1 MLKQQTFKRVTFIF
15 SKTPV
20 KQGISSHSFQK
31 SSFLLSG
38 GGGHGVKNSHV
49 DYQGNRRHPKYWF
62 RTSLVD
68 IVEAEYPKLGYGAD
82 LIYRDTSSLK
92 MNQMKNLSDWVMITY
107 LQRRRYS
114 GILQDLL
121 DGILNGLPR
130 YDNLTRVED
139 VIRDAFP
146 IDRLTVGQNIWLK
159 KQLDQFENS
168 SVLNLGDWYEV
179 TEEQRKHF
187 APILVEVLDHAHEQD
202 FKFPLSRCIEED
214 GSYKPIQNHHD
225 GDHSPQHD
233 NIDHHEKTESSHQN
247 HH

>member
-1 MLKQQTFKRVTFIF
+1 MLKQQTFQKVAFLF
-15 SKTPV
+15 SKTPPL
-20 KQGISSHSFQK
+20 KQRFSTHNFQK

-38 GGGHGVKNSHV
+38 GGHGMKNSHA

-62 RTSLVD
+62 RTSLVH
-68 IVEAEYPKLGYGAD
+68 IVETEYPKLGYSTD

-92 MNQMKNLSDWVMITY
+92 MNQMQTLSDWVMITY

-139 VIRDAFP
+139 IIRDAFP

-159 KQLDQFENS
+159 KQLDQFTNS

-179 TEEQRKHF
+179 TEEQRQHF
-187 APILVEVLDHAHEQD
+187 SPILVEVLDHAHEQD

-214 GSYKPIQNHHD
+214 GSYLSTQSHHD
-225 GDHSPQHD
+225 DHPPQHGHK
-233 NIDHHEKTESSHQN
+233 NTKSSHQN
-247 HH
+247 HHH